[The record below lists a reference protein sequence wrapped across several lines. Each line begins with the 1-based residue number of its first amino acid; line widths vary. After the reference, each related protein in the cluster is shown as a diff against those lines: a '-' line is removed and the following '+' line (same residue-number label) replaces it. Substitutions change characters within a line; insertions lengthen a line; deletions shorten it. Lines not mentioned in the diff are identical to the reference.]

1 MNITNTEAFN
11 NENNLKNSYPDLTKN
26 NWTINVYDNKNV
38 TVSGWVIQLSWFDHL
53 AKTSKYKMVFFQSF
67 PFHRADTVPVVM
79 SPPRAIYEQVVP
91 EGSFIHVDDFATPR
105 DLGRHL
111 NTIYENDAVF
121 NKYLS
126 WKGTGQFVKTWYVE
140 LLIQHHQYFRK

>member
-1 MNITNTEAFN
+1 M
-11 NENNLKNSYPDLTKN
+11 
-26 NWTINVYDNKNV
+26 
-38 TVSGWVIQLSWFDHL
+38 
-53 AKTSKYKMVFFQSF
+53 FFKSF

-105 DLGRHL
+105 DLGQHL

-126 WKGTGQFVKTWYVE
+126 WKGTGQFVKTWYGSYLNNITNILESNNQYNNPKCKQPSRVNQLISFNICFTLIDIESDSHFLRSRYLNYISGQLFHYYYE
-140 LLIQHHQYFRK
+140 LLH